1 MKRFWVWMG
10 TRPEAIKLCPLI
22 LELRRRGARVRIM
35 LTGQHRDMVSPVLSF
50 FGISADEDLS
60 VMRDSQSVQHL
71 TERLLIAMGEV
82 LARTPRPDAVLV
94 HGDTSTALCGAMS
107 AFYAGIP
114 IYHVEAGLRSDD
126 IHAPF
131 PEEFNRRAIDAMS
144 DIHFAPTDAA
154 ARRLRQEGYSERG
167 IFVVGNTATD
177 ALRLCLEQPLSHP
190 LLEETKER
198 LILLTSHRREWG
210 EGERVE
216 LLRGIR
222 DAIEHRTGVRVI
234 FPVHPSPVVQR
245 AAWQAFGGCENVIM
259 TDPLPLPLMQHL
271 LARAWL
277 LLTDSGGLQEEA
289 SYLGVPTLVLRTTT
303 ERPEGVA
310 AGVLRVV
317 GGGRETVRQAL
328 ELFLRC
334 PAEREA
340 MAHPSMVFGDGHAA
354 RYITD
359 VLMRED
365 EA

>member
-1 MKRFWVWMG
+1 MKQFLVWIG

-22 LELRRRGARVRIM
+22 LELRDRGARVSVM
-35 LTGQHRDMVSPVLSF
+35 LTGQHRDMVCPVLSF
-50 FGISADEDLS
+50 FGVSADEDLA
-60 VMRDSQSVQHL
+60 VMRDSQSVQEL
-71 TERLLIAMGEV
+71 TERLLKSMAQLLERI
-82 LARTPRPDAVLV
+82 PRPDAVLV

-114 IYHVEAGLRSDD
+114 VCHVEAGLRSDD

-131 PEEFNRRAIDAMS
+131 PEEFNRRAIDAVS
-144 DIHFAPTDAA
+144 DIHFAPTQAA
-154 ARRLRQEGYSERG
+154 ARRLMQEGYSKQG
-167 IFVVGNTATD
+167 IFTVGNTATD
-177 ALRLCLEQPLSHP
+177 ALRLCLERPFFHPLS
-190 LLEETKER
+190 ERTQER

-216 LLRGIR
+216 LLRGVR
-222 DAIEHRTGVRVI
+222 DALEHREDVRVI
-234 FPVHPSPVVQR
+234 FPVHPSPAVQR
-245 AAWQAFGGCENVIM
+245 AAQQAFFGCKNVTM

-289 SYLGVPTLVLRTTT
+289 TYLGVPTLVLRTTT

-310 AGVLRVV
+310 AGVLRIV
-317 GGGRETVRQAL
+317 GGERKAVREAL
-328 ELFLRC
+328 ERLLAC

-340 MAHPSMVFGDGHAA
+340 MAHPSLVFGDGYAA
-354 RYITD
+354 QHIAD

>member
-1 MKRFWVWMG
+1 M
-10 TRPEAIKLCPLI
+10 
-22 LELRRRGARVRIM
+22 
-35 LTGQHRDMVSPVLSF
+35 
-50 FGISADEDLS
+50 
-60 VMRDSQSVQHL
+60 
-71 TERLLIAMGEV
+71 
-82 LARTPRPDAVLV
+82 
-94 HGDTSTALCGAMS
+94 
-107 AFYAGIP
+107 
-114 IYHVEAGLRSDD
+114 
-126 IHAPF
+126 
-131 PEEFNRRAIDAMS
+131 
-144 DIHFAPTDAA
+144 
-154 ARRLRQEGYSERG
+154 
-167 IFVVGNTATD
+167 
-177 ALRLCLEQPLSHP
+177 
-190 LLEETKER
+190 
-198 LILLTSHRREWG
+198 
-210 EGERVE
+210 E

-222 DAIEHRTGVRVI
+222 DAVEHRTGVRVI

-245 AAWQAFGGCENVIM
+245 AARQAFGGCENVIM

-289 SYLGVPTLVLRTTT
+289 TYLGVPTLVLRTTT

-317 GGGRETVRQAL
+317 GGERETVRQAL